1 MFNKFEFERSNLP
14 KYVFIAILIIAIV
27 ALNIYFVK
35 TYISSNNETITN
47 YALRDEDMNPMRE
60 AAVAGLFYPADV
72 YQLQK
77 DIDNYLAMVPP
88 SLNKRPHILIV
99 PHAGYLYSAQVAAH
113 AYQKILPFKKQIKKV
128 LSNTQMK

>member
-47 YALRDEDMNPMRE
+47 YTLRDEDMNPIRE

-77 DIDNYLAMVPP
+77 DIDRTVSKGIMGTP
-88 SLNKRPHILIV
+88 SLEINGVVYVGAMPYDELI
-99 PHAGYLYSAQVAAH
+99 
-113 AYQKILPFKKQIKKV
+113 KQIKLAKKRAE
-128 LSNTQMK
+128 N